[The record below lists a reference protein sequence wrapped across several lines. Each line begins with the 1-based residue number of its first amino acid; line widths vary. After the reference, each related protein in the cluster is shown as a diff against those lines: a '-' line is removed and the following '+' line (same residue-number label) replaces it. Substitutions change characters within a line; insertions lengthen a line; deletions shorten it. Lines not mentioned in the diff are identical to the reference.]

1 MLADVALAEHR
12 GGLGVDAAGDELR
25 GGDPG
30 AAAQHLG
37 VGRHRE
43 RVQVGDEV
51 VGVEVLLQPDPVHEG
66 TEEVAEVEGVAR
78 RLHPGED
85 ARACGSGRCGGGHGA
100 HCVRGVA
107 PRLTGMTRVVDTHRQ
122 VFGADPDGVWSA
134 PGRVNLIGEHTDYN
148 DGLVLPIALPH
159 RTDAACSPRADD
171 LLRVWSVQTDELVEV
186 QLGDVGPGRPEGWA
200 AYVAGVL
207 WALRAEGHAVRGLD
221 VTVDSAVP
229 VGAGL
234 SSSAALECAV
244 GAAASDLFGLGLL
257 ADDAGRAR
265 LAAACVRAENEV
277 AGAPT
282 GGMDQ
287 SAALLCRA
295 DHALLLDCRSGAT
308 EHVPFD
314 LAGRAQASG
323 DAAASGEG
331 TASGHVLLVT
341 DTRAEHSLNDGQ
353 YGERRVGL
361 RAGGG
366 RARGGLA
373 ARRRPGRPRRRPGP
387 PLRRRA
393 APPHPPRGHRDRAG
407 AGDGRGPARRR
418 PGRGRAAVRRLARL
432 AARRLRG
439 ELRRARRLRRGGP
452 VGAGALGAR
461 MTGGGFGGSSIALLP
476 AGAVDDA
483 IGAITAAFAE
493 RGWREPQCFVVT
505 AGAAAHRNP

>member
-1 MLADVALAEHR
+1 M
-12 GGLGVDAAGDELR
+12 
-25 GGDPG
+25 
-30 AAAQHLG
+30 
-37 VGRHRE
+37 
-43 RVQVGDEV
+43 
-51 VGVEVLLQPDPVHEG
+51 
-66 TEEVAEVEGVAR
+66 
-78 RLHPGED
+78 
-85 ARACGSGRCGGGHGA
+85 S
-100 HCVRGVA
+100 
-107 PRLTGMTRVVDTHRQ
+107 RVVETHRH
-122 VFGADPDGVWSA
+122 VFGAEPEGVWSA

-186 QLGDVGPGRPEGWA
+186 PLADVGPGRPAGWA

-207 WALRAEGHAVRGLD
+207 WALRAEGHVVRGMD

-244 GAAASDLFGLGLL
+244 GAAASDLFDLGLL

-308 EHVPFD
+308 EQVPFQ
-314 LAGRAQASG
+314 LAG
-323 DAAASGEG
+323 DD

-341 DTRAEHSLNDGQ
+341 DTRAEHALNDGQ
-353 YGERRVGL
+353 YGERRSSCEQAATELGVTSL
-361 RAGGG
+361 REVDSDALDEAL
-366 RARGGLA
+366 ARLSDDV
-373 ARRRPGRPRRRPGP
+373 
-387 PLRRRA
+387 LRRRTRHVVSEIARVRATVA
-393 APPHPPRGHRDRAG
+393 ALH
-407 AGDGRGPARRR
+407 AGDLTEVGRLFDASHTSLRDDYEVSCDELD
-418 PGRGRAAVRRLARL
+418 ASVE
-432 AARRLRG
+432 AARS
-439 ELRRARRLRRGGP
+439 
-452 VGAGALGAR
+452 AGALGAR

-483 IGAITAAFAE
+483 IAAITSAFAE
-493 RGWREPQCFVVT
+493 RGWGAPSCFAVT

>member
-1 MLADVALAEHR
+1 
-12 GGLGVDAAGDELR
+12 
-25 GGDPG
+25 
-30 AAAQHLG
+30 
-37 VGRHRE
+37 
-43 RVQVGDEV
+43 
-51 VGVEVLLQPDPVHEG
+51 
-66 TEEVAEVEGVAR
+66 
-78 RLHPGED
+78 
-85 ARACGSGRCGGGHGA
+85 
-100 HCVRGVA
+100 
-107 PRLTGMTRVVDTHRQ
+107 MTRVVDTHRT
-122 VFGADPDGVWSA
+122 VFGVAPEGVWSA

-186 QLGDVGPGRPEGWA
+186 AIDDVAPGTPGGWA

-207 WALRAEGHAVRGLD
+207 WALRADGHEVHGLD
-221 VTVDSAVP
+221 VTVDSDVP

-265 LAAACVRAENEV
+265 LAAACVRAENDI

-314 LAGRAQASG
+314 L
-323 DAAASGEG
+323 
-331 TASGHVLLVT
+331 SGHVLLVT

-353 YGERRVGL
+353 YGERRDACEQAAAELGVDSLRDVDPAGL
-361 RAGGG
+361 DDTL
-366 RARGGLA
+366 ARLSNDV
-373 ARRRPGRPRRRPGP
+373 
-387 PLRRRA
+387 LRRRTR
-393 APPHPPRGHRDRAG
+393 HVVTEI
-407 AGDGRGPARRR
+407 ARV
-418 PGRGRAAVRRLARL
+418 RAAVDALRADDLVEVGRLFDASHASLRDDYEVSCDEL
-432 AARRLRG
+432 DASVEAAR
-439 ELRRARRLRRGGP
+439 A
-452 VGAGALGAR
+452 AGALGAR

-476 AGAVDDA
+476 ADAVDA
-483 IGAITAAFAE
+483 AERSIAAAFAE
-493 RGWREPQCFVVT
+493 RGWRAPQCFVVT
-505 AGAAAHRNP
+505 AGDSAHRNP